1 MGVKKRIGVIL
12 AALMIWAAAAIAETD
27 LQCEGNICVEGAA
40 IYVDEAMQV
49 KLADVPHGAAVRYD
63 ASAWD
68 SVAAVE
74 AAGQSGYMPRTHIAF
89 PAEEEWQGYDTG
101 AVLCQ
106 TLSFREMPDSAS
118 ARLDVLETGEK
129 FVILAEKNGFYL
141 ACRRDESGE
150 KYETGWVNADYVAKN
165 MGTLMTRATVH
176 ARAYG
181 DESAPLVGEIK
192 RGTRLNLIAR
202 VGEYYVVSLRGASG
216 FIHESQSVELDAQAR
231 AALGLEATWDKTL

>member
-1 MGVKKRIGVIL
+1 MGVKKRMGIIL
-12 AALMIWAAAAIAETD
+12 AALMIWAAAAMAEAD
-27 LQCEGNICVEGAA
+27 AWCEGTVCVEGAA
-40 IYVDEAMQV
+40 LYADEAMQV
-49 KLADVPHGAAVRYD
+49 KLEDVPHGAAVSYN
-63 ASAWD
+63 ASAWG

-74 AAGQSGYMPRTHIAF
+74 AAGQNGYMPRTHIAF
-89 PAEEEWQGYDTG
+89 PAQGEWQGYDTG

-118 ARLDVLETGEK
+118 ARLDVLEAGER
-129 FVILAEKNGFYL
+129 FVILAEKEGFYL

-165 MGTLMTRATVH
+165 MGTLMTRAMVH

-181 DESAPLVGEIK
+181 DESAPLVGEIE

-216 FIHESQSVELDAQAR
+216 FIHESQSVELDAQAQ
-231 AALGLEATWDKTL
+231 AALELEATWDKTL